1 MNPLSFLLNKLLVH
15 RSGTNGHRD
24 QNTANLFFVDDL
36 KLYATNMNQ
45 MRQLLDRVT
54 QFSRDIGMKF
64 GDSKC
69 AYMVIKRGEV
79 IEQVKPIVMN
89 DVTIKPR

>member
-1 MNPLSFLLNKLLVH
+1 MY
-15 RSGTNGHRD
+15 RSGTNDHRD

-36 KLYATNMNQ
+36 KLYTTNMNQ

-79 IEQVKPIVMN
+79 IEQVKPVVMN